1 MRKSPYRLWIMIILL
16 VAAMLACNMPGFS
29 QPTETGANALYTAAA
44 QTVAA
49 QMTQVNNPLPTANP
63 PATLPGLGVPSQ
75 TATATL
81 TLLPGVT
88 PSTTATPRSCN
99 SVKFIKDVTVPD
111 NTEVPPNSEFTKVW
125 RLRNDGT
132 CLWTTLFGLAFVGGD
147 RMHTQDYVPL
157 SASVAPGEEVDVSIQ
172 IKSPIDP
179 GTFRGE
185 YKLRDADG
193 KLFGLGGDSKPFW
206 VQIKVKTETGLLY
219 DFLSQAKNAAWVSG
233 AGGESGTALVFN
245 GDDTDPNGVAKIKD
259 AVKLET
265 GATSGKVLLTF
276 PKHQSD
282 GFVLGTYPAYL
293 VQSGDHL
300 KGKLGFVLNP
310 GDTCGNGR
318 VKFQIYSKSGG
329 ESMLL
334 REWGKTCDGR
344 FVDVDLNLSD
354 YKGKSVQFILRLS
367 ADGPFEDDWAV
378 WNSLRIEQ

>member
-1 MRKSPYRLWIMIILL
+1 MRKSPYRLWIMIMLL

-75 TATATL
+75 TATATS

-147 RMHTQDYVPL
+147 RMDTQDYVPL
-157 SASVAPGEEVDVSIQ
+157 SASVAPGEEVDISIQ
-172 IKSPIDP
+172 LKSPIDP
-179 GTFRGE
+179 GQFRGE

-193 KLFGLGGDSKPFW
+193 KLFGLGDDSNPFW
-206 VQIKVKTETGLLY
+206 VQIKVKTKTGLLY
-219 DFLSQAKNAAWVSG
+219 DFLSQAKHAEWVSG
-233 AGGESGTALVFN
+233 VGGESGTALTFN

-310 GDTCGNGR
+310 GDTCGSGK
-318 VKFQIYSKSGG
+318 VKFQIYTTSGA
-329 ESMLL
+329 ETKLL
-334 REWGKTCDGR
+334 KEWGKSCDGR
-344 FVDVDLNLSD
+344 FIDVDLNLSEL
-354 YKGKSVQFILRLS
+354 KGKSVQFILRLN
-367 ADGPFEDDWAV
+367 ADGSFEDDWAI